1 MSNKYTPRRIS
12 ATYQVIIIGGFVI
25 LFLQLY
31 THATSMYRDSQ
42 SNEQVLRF
50 QETNKQIEDDIREKQ
65 ITAFTLKLPSVAER
79 DAKLNGPEQYLD
91 EKVMV
96 VNDSEAMAHES
107 IKLPSEQDVFKEPIS
122 LDFIGS
128 DTARIEELKK
138 QPKFDQWKWV
148 LFRWE

>member
-1 MSNKYTPRRIS
+1 MSTNYTPRRIS

-42 SNEQVLRF
+42 SSEQVARF
-50 QETNKQIEDDIREKQ
+50 QETNKQIEDDIRSKQ
-65 ITAFTLKLPSVAER
+65 ITAFTLTLPTVAER
-79 DAKLNGPEQYLD
+79 DAKLNGPEKYMD

-96 VNDSEAMAHES
+96 VNDSEAMAQN

-122 LDFIGS
+122 LDFIAG
-128 DTARIEELKK
+128 DNQKLEDMKK
-138 QPKFDQWKWV
+138 RPKIDQWKWV
-148 LFRWE
+148 LFKWE